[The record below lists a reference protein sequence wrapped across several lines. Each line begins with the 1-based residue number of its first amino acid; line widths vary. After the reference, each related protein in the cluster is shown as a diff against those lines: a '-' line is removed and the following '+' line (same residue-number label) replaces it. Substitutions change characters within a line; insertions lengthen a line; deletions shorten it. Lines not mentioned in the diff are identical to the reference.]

1 MYVTAILLLRL
12 HQDKT
17 IIQKDTYTLMS
28 VAALFTIAKTW
39 ERNNAICS
47 NMVATR
53 DYHTKRS
60 KSERERQIPY
70 DITYMWN
77 LKYGTNETI
86 YKIETDS

>member
-1 MYVTAILLLRL
+1 MKYYSAIKKE
-12 HQDKT
+12 Q
-17 IIQKDTYTLMS
+17 
-28 VAALFTIAKTW
+28 
-39 ERNNAICS
+39 NNAICS
-47 NMVATR
+47 HMVATR